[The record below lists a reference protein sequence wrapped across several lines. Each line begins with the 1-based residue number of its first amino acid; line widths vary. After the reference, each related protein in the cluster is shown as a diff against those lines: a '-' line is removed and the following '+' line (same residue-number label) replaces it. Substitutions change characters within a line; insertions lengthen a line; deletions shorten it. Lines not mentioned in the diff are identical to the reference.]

1 MLNNLLAEKLIG
13 VAENKN
19 RIHRPE
25 YLFKV
30 RIYSRR
36 FVAVF
41 RKNRKFELSKS
52 SVNVISNKSKALCQ
66 LS

>member
-41 RKNRKFELSKS
+41 RKNRKFALSKS
-52 SVNVISNKSKALCQ
+52 VERM
-66 LS
+66 